1 MTLHDPYSVILITI
15 GVIMSLP
22 WLARVSRLAG
32 RMLVFYFYP
41 VTTIT
46 LEVEDEKGHVS
57 VQKVKLSN
65 SSELAKAILK
75 ARHIVKDER

>member
-1 MTLHDPYSVILITI
+1 
-15 GVIMSLP
+15 MSLP